1 MRSSSCV
8 LPKGRAALEM
18 LFGKGAF
25 GILTAFFYARPPQQF
40 CFENSDDCQILFCL
54 YLFAMTH
61 RILRSFA
68 ETNVTMMAGAI
79 DLYRSTCYQ
88 LSATLRAPKHCH
100 KEALGT
106 KSKKYYESPLPY
118 YISSSSGEFA
128 MATE

>member
-68 ETNVTMMAGAI
+68 ETNVTMTTSAI
-79 DLYRSTCYQ
+79 NLHSSTYYQ
-88 LSATLRAPKHCH
+88 LSVILQAPKDVHQ
-100 KEALGT
+100 EAVIA
-106 KSKKYYESPLPY
+106 KSKKYHEPPLPY
-118 YISSSSGEFA
+118 SIISASGCFA
-128 MATE
+128 TATE